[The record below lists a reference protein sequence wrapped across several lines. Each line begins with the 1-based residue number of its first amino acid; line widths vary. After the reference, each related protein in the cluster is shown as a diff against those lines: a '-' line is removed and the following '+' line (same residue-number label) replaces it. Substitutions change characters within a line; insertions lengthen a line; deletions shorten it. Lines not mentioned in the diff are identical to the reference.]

1 MLLQL
6 ASRPRAG
13 RLRTRRVL
21 GGLTPAAVVF
31 VATALV
37 ASACGGTSPSSVS
50 VASAAAAASASPA
63 PIDAPSVVHRVL
75 EPVVIAGGATATVV
89 RVEDWHGDAAE
100 QPPPGKRFLAV
111 YLRIAS
117 GASATSFDARS
128 FRVGDASGNLWLPLD
143 AGRRPLLGPSVA
155 LRAGEVSEG
164 YLTFVVPPHTDYT
177 LSYCAADDTTC
188 LQPILVDLFPI
199 AVDPTEPSPTPVSAL
214 TLVPTPMPTSPSGG
228 SVEGV
233 TITEGA
239 GITTTYYA
247 GYSVSLAS
255 GSFTAVTGRWAQ
267 PAVTCDGLHWQSVSV
282 WVGIDDDGEKYLEQ
296 TGTGADCKPGD
307 RNPTYYAWYEMF
319 PAPMVPVTMK
329 VQPGDEMA
337 AAVTVTGTNFTLHI
351 ANMTTGKSVTVTKSQ
366 HAKTIGAYWIVE
378 APSTVADALHVLSL
392 PQFAPV
398 TMTDSTAT
406 ARGITGPIA
415 NPGWAEW
422 WVWDMASSTGTP
434 KASTSALDQA
444 GTVFTVKWR
453 HS

>member
-6 ASRPRAG
+6 GSPRAG
-13 RLRTRRVL
+13 RIRIRRVL
-21 GGLTPAAVVF
+21 GDLTSPA
-31 VATALV
+31 VALLTIALA
-37 ASACGGTSPSSVS
+37 ASACGGTHPSG
-50 VASAAAAASASPA
+50 ASLASLAAASWSPA
-63 PIDAPSVVHRVL
+63 PIDAPSVVHRVG

-100 QPPPGKRFLAV
+100 QLPPGERFLAV

-155 LRAGEVSEG
+155 LRAREVGEG
-164 YLTFVVPPHTDYT
+164 YLTFVVPPHTAYT

-199 AVDPTEPSPTPVSAL
+199 AVDPTVPSTTHVATPTLAPAPV
-214 TLVPTPMPTSPSGG
+214 PISPSGG

-247 GYSVSLAS
+247 GYSVALAS
-255 GSFTAVTGRWAQ
+255 GSFTAVTGRWTQ
-267 PAVTCDGLHWQSVSV
+267 PAVTCDGSRWQSLSV

-296 TGTGADCKPGD
+296 TGTGADCKPGH

-319 PAPMVPVTMK
+319 PAPMVPVSLK

-337 AAVTVTGTNFTLHI
+337 AAVTVTGTNFTLHV
-351 ANMTTGKSVTVTKSQ
+351 ANLTTGKSVTVTKSQ

-392 PQFAPV
+392 PRFAPV
-398 TMTDSTAT
+398 TMADCTAT
-406 ARGITGPIA
+406 ARGSTGPIA
-415 NPGWAEW
+415 NPGWSEW
-422 WVWDMASSTGTP
+422 WVWDMASSTGTH
-434 KASTSALDQA
+434 KASTSALDRT